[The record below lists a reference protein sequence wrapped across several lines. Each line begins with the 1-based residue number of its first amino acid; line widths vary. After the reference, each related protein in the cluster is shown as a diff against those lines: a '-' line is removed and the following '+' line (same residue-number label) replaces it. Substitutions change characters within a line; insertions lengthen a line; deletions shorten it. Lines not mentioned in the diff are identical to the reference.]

1 MRLYYVA
8 ARTRPDILT
17 ACSYASVVTE
27 PTESDDMRLNPKYRL
42 FKYSHFSLNQG
53 EILRMSGQ
61 DNELIQIARSYIG
74 GEFIVVD
81 VELLLVDD
89 EQIIDTIN
97 YFR

>member
-42 FKYSHFSLNQG
+42 FLSIV
-53 EILRMSGQ
+53 ILVSRRNLTNVGT
-61 DNELIQIARSYIG
+61 R
-74 GEFIVVD
+74 
-81 VELLLVDD
+81 
-89 EQIIDTIN
+89 
-97 YFR
+97 